1 MDAYIRGETSS
12 LLVSPTPHS
21 LAGKEA
27 AEDPDTGRLVTAEE
41 DMWGC
46 SWKKRS
52 FAKQNNTLTYVLLGQ
67 VTPDTPQPWLGSPH
81 TPTTTEAGPKSRRG
95 QLQINL
101 QPSTSSQ
108 TGELTQKGNLIPH
121 TEFHFSD
128 IQPHFSDI
136 PEITNSGI
144 SASTSFPPDTLLSQ
158 HSSSGTQGWRESLLP
173 ELMTLQWWPST
184 EVPSDTLA
192 AVPTAWV
199 SLDTGG
205 ASLPATFWFAD
216 QERQLPTG
224 IQALGLLRPQLQSRG
239 SLSPLPGKLS
249 PGSGIASCTGGPG
262 CAARRPQP
270 CGAARSPCSL
280 RHPPSASSS
289 SGTRC
294 LAPRRAGGPAA
305 AHSRRDGS
313 AQTAPLQ
320 HGAHGNPASASCA
333 WTGQQTRHHPQGPG
347 GTSVLLQLLA
357 GGLEGEDSPVN
368 AMIWSVLLRSS
379 NRT

>member
-1 MDAYIRGETSS
+1 M
-12 LLVSPTPHS
+12 
-21 LAGKEA
+21 
-27 AEDPDTGRLVTAEE
+27 
-41 DMWGC
+41 
-46 SWKKRS
+46 
-52 FAKQNNTLTYVLLGQ
+52 
-67 VTPDTPQPWLGSPH
+67 
-81 TPTTTEAGPKSRRG
+81 
-95 QLQINL
+95 QINL

-108 TGELTQKGNLIPH
+108 PGELTQKGNLIPH
-121 TEFHFSD
+121 REFHFSD
-128 IQPHFSDI
+128 IQLHFSDI
-136 PEITNSGI
+136 PEIINSGI

-173 ELMTLQWWPST
+173 ELMTPQWGPST
-184 EVPSDTLA
+184 EVPSAVRTDTLA

-224 IQALGLLRPQLQSRG
+224 IQALGLLRARLQSRG
-239 SLSPLPGKLS
+239 SLSLLLGKLS
-249 PGSGIASCTGGPG
+249 LGSGIASCAGGPG
-262 CAARRPQP
+262 CAARRPRP

-280 RHPPSASSS
+280 RYPPSASSS
-289 SGTRC
+289 SGTQG
-294 LAPRRAGGPAA
+294 LAPRQAGGPAA

-333 WTGQQTRHHPQGPG
+333 WTGQQTQHHPQGPG
-347 GTSVLLQLLA
+347 GISVLLQLLA

-368 AMIWSVLLRSS
+368 ATIWSVLLRSS